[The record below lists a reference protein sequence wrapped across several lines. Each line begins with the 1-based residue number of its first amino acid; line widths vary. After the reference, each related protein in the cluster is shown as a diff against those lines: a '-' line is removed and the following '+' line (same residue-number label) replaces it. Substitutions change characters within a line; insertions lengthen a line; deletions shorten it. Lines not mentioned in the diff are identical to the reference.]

1 MNHSFIATGATLGVC
16 NLLNKLILNSL
27 LKGEQPRVAMVFDS
41 KDGTNF
47 RKILYPDYKANRQ
60 ACPEDLV
67 PQFEFVKE
75 AADAYGILTMEAAG
89 YEADDVIATIATRAM
104 EEGTHVNILSGDK
117 DLMQLVTIDD
127 GGACIELID
136 PMKMV
141 RFSHEKVIQQWGVEP
156 SQLADVLALA
166 GDSSDN
172 IPGVPGIGPK
182 IAASL
187 IQEYGTLE
195 GVLDNIDGIKQ
206 KARKQKIKENV
217 QNAILSRQ
225 LVELERNI
233 PSESITFSSQFD
245 RVSDFRTQPLQIER
259 LLKFYDLMGFKDL
272 KARVK
277 SRLPI
282 IGTNDGRYND
292 ILDKK
297 AGGKSRKNIDRNE
310 TYRRPPS
317 ESDFTDVPF

>member
-1 MNHSFIATGATLGVC
+1 
-16 NLLNKLILNSL
+16 
-27 LKGEQPRVAMVFDS
+27 MVFDS

-47 RKILYPDYKANRQ
+47 RKLMYPEYKANRQ
-60 ACPEDLV
+60 ACPEDLI
-67 PQFEFVKE
+67 PQFDFVKE
-75 AADAYGILTMEAAG
+75 AADAYGILTLEAPG
-89 YEADDVIATIATRAM
+89 YEADDVIATIATKAM

-117 DLMQLVTIDD
+117 DLMQLVTMDD

-136 PMKMV
+136 PMKMI
-141 RFSHEKVIQQWGVEP
+141 RYSHEKVIEQWGVEP

-172 IPGVPGIGPK
+172 IPGIPGIGPK

-195 GVLDNIDGIKQ
+195 NVLDCVDSIPQ

-217 QNAILSRQ
+217 EKAILSRQ

-259 LLKFYDLMGFKDL
+259 LLKFYDHMGFKDL
-272 KARVK
+272 KERVK

-292 ILDKK
+292 ILDAKRKK
-297 AGGKSRKNIDRNE
+297 SIRKFNNDK
-310 TYRRPPS
+310 TYKRPPS
-317 ESDFTDVPF
+317 ENDFSDLPF

>member
-1 MNHSFIATGATLGVC
+1 VCIIITGATLGVC
-16 NLLNKLILNSL
+16 NLLNKLILTPL

-60 ACPEDLV
+60 ACPEDLI
-67 PQFEFVKE
+67 PQFDFVKE
-75 AADAYGILTMEAAG
+75 AADAYGILTLEAAG
-89 YEADDVIATIATRAM
+89 YEADDVIATIATKAM

-117 DLMQLVTIDD
+117 DLMQLVTMDN

-141 RFSHEKVIQQWGVEP
+141 RYSHEKVIEQWGVEP

-195 GVLDNIDGIKQ
+195 NVLECVDEIKQ

-217 QNAILSRQ
+217 EKATLSRQ

-245 RVSDFRTQPLQIER
+245 TVSDFRTQPLQIER
-259 LLKFYDLMGFKDL
+259 LLQFYDSMGFKDL
-272 KARVK
+272 KSRVK
-277 SRLPI
+277 SRLPF

-292 ILDKK
+292 ILDS
-297 AGGKSRKNIDRNE
+297 KSGSRSKRNFNDRNKS
-310 TYRRPPS
+310 YKPPPS
-317 ESDFTDVPF
+317 ESDFSDVPF

>member
-1 MNHSFIATGATLGVC
+1 
-16 NLLNKLILNSL
+16 
-27 LKGEQPRVAMVFDS
+27 MVFDS

-60 ACPEDLV
+60 ACPEDLI
-67 PQFEFVKE
+67 PQFDFVKE
-75 AADAYGILTMEAAG
+75 AADAYGILTLEAAG
-89 YEADDVIATIATRAM
+89 YEADDVIATIATKAM

-117 DLMQLVTIDD
+117 DLMQLVTMDN

-141 RFSHEKVIQQWGVEP
+141 RYSHEKVIEQWGVEP

-195 GVLDNIDGIKQ
+195 NVLECVDEIKQ

-217 QNAILSRQ
+217 EKATLSRQ

-245 RVSDFRTQPLQIER
+245 TVSDFRTQPLQIER
-259 LLKFYDLMGFKDL
+259 LLQFYDSMGFKDL
-272 KARVK
+272 KSRVK
-277 SRLPI
+277 SRLPF

-292 ILDKK
+292 ILDS
-297 AGGKSRKNIDRNE
+297 KSGSRSKRNFNDRNKS
-310 TYRRPPS
+310 YNPPPS
-317 ESDFTDVPF
+317 ESDFSDVPF

>member
-1 MNHSFIATGATLGVC
+1 M
-16 NLLNKLILNSL
+16 
-27 LKGEQPRVAMVFDS
+27 
-41 KDGTNF
+41 
-47 RKILYPDYKANRQ
+47 YPEYKANRQ
-60 ACPEDLV
+60 ACPEDLI
-67 PQFEFVKE
+67 PQFDFVKE
-75 AADAYGILTMEAAG
+75 AADAYGILTLEAPG
-89 YEADDVIATIATRAM
+89 YEADDVIATIATKAM

-117 DLMQLVTIDD
+117 DLMQLVTMDD

-136 PMKMV
+136 PMKMI
-141 RFSHEKVIQQWGVEP
+141 RYSHEKVIEQWGVEP

-172 IPGVPGIGPK
+172 IPGIPGIGPK

-195 GVLDNIDGIKQ
+195 NVLDCVDSIPQ

-217 QNAILSRQ
+217 EKAILSRQ

-259 LLKFYDLMGFKDL
+259 LLKFYDHMGFKDL
-272 KARVK
+272 KERVK

-292 ILDKK
+292 ILDAKRKK
-297 AGGKSRKNIDRNE
+297 SIRKFNNDK
-310 TYRRPPS
+310 TYKRPPS
-317 ESDFTDVPF
+317 ENDFSDLPF

>member
-1 MNHSFIATGATLGVC
+1 M
-16 NLLNKLILNSL
+16 
-27 LKGEQPRVAMVFDS
+27 KGEQPRVAMVFDS

-67 PQFEFVKE
+67 PQFDFVKE
-75 AADAYGILTMEAAG
+75 AADAYGILTLEAAG
-89 YEADDVIATIATRAM
+89 YEADDVIATIATKAM

-117 DLMQLVTIDD
+117 DLMQLVTMDN

-141 RFSHEKVIQQWGVEP
+141 RYSHEKVIEQWGVEP

-195 GVLDNIDGIKQ
+195 NVLECVDEIKQ
-206 KARKQKIKENV
+206 KARKQKIKENMEK
-217 QNAILSRQ
+217 ATLSRQ

-245 RVSDFRTQPLQIER
+245 TVSDFRTQPLQIER
-259 LLKFYDLMGFKDL
+259 LLQFYDNMGFKDL

-292 ILDKK
+292 ILDS
-297 AGGKSRKNIDRNE
+297 KSGSRSKRSFNHRNKS
-310 TYRRPPS
+310 YKPPPS
-317 ESDFTDVPF
+317 ESEFSDVPF

>member
-1 MNHSFIATGATLGVC
+1 MCIIITGATLGVC
-16 NLLNKLILNSL
+16 NLLNKLILTPL
-27 LKGEQPRVAMVFDS
+27 LKGEQPRVVMVFDS

-60 ACPEDLV
+60 ACPEDLI
-67 PQFEFVKE
+67 PQFDFVKE
-75 AADAYGILTMEAAG
+75 AADAYGILTLEAAG
-89 YEADDVIATIATRAM
+89 YEADDVIATIATKAM

-117 DLMQLVTIDD
+117 DLMQLVTMDN

-141 RFSHEKVIQQWGVEP
+141 RYSHDKVIEQWGVEP

-195 GVLDNIDGIKQ
+195 NVLECVDEIKQ

-217 QNAILSRQ
+217 EKATLSRQ

-245 RVSDFRTQPLQIER
+245 TVSDFRTQPLQIER
-259 LLKFYDLMGFKDL
+259 LLQFYDSMGFKDL

-277 SRLPI
+277 SRLPF

-292 ILDKK
+292 ILDS
-297 AGGKSRKNIDRNE
+297 KSGSRSKRNFNDRNKS
-310 TYRRPPS
+310 YKPPPS
-317 ESDFTDVPF
+317 ESDFSDVPF

>member
-1 MNHSFIATGATLGVC
+1 
-16 NLLNKLILNSL
+16 
-27 LKGEQPRVAMVFDS
+27 MVFDS

-47 RKILYPDYKANRQ
+47 RKLMYPEYKANRQ
-60 ACPEDLV
+60 ACPEDLI
-67 PQFEFVKE
+67 PQFDFVKE
-75 AADAYGILTMEAAG
+75 AADAYGILTLEAPG
-89 YEADDVIATIATRAM
+89 YEADDVIATIATKAM

-117 DLMQLVTIDD
+117 DLMQLVTMDD

-136 PMKMV
+136 PMKMI
-141 RFSHEKVIQQWGVEP
+141 RYSHEKVIEQWGVEP

-172 IPGVPGIGPK
+172 IPGIPGIGPK

-195 GVLDNIDGIKQ
+195 NVLDCVDSIPQ

-217 QNAILSRQ
+217 EKAILSRQ

-259 LLKFYDLMGFKDL
+259 LLNFYDHMGFKDL
-272 KARVK
+272 KERVK

-292 ILDKK
+292 ILDAKRKK
-297 AGGKSRKNIDRNE
+297 SIRKFNNDK
-310 TYRRPPS
+310 TYKRPPS
-317 ESDFTDVPF
+317 ENDFSDLPF

>member
-1 MNHSFIATGATLGVC
+1 MCIIITGATLGVC
-16 NLLNKLILNSL
+16 NLLNKLILTPL
-27 LKGEQPRVAMVFDS
+27 LKGEQPRVVMVFDS

-60 ACPEDLV
+60 ACPEDLI
-67 PQFEFVKE
+67 PQFDFVKE
-75 AADAYGILTMEAAG
+75 AADAYGILTLEAAG
-89 YEADDVIATIATRAM
+89 YEADDVIATIATKAM

-117 DLMQLVTIDD
+117 DLMQLVTMDN

-141 RFSHEKVIQQWGVEP
+141 RYSHEKVIEQWGVEP

-195 GVLDNIDGIKQ
+195 NVLECVDEIKQ

-217 QNAILSRQ
+217 EKATLSRQ

-245 RVSDFRTQPLQIER
+245 TVSDFRTQPLQIER
-259 LLKFYDLMGFKDL
+259 LLQFYDSMGFKDL
-272 KARVK
+272 KSRVK
-277 SRLPI
+277 SRLPF

-292 ILDKK
+292 ILDS
-297 AGGKSRKNIDRNE
+297 KSGSRSKRNFNDRNKS
-310 TYRRPPS
+310 YKPPPS
-317 ESDFTDVPF
+317 ESDFSDVPF

>member
-1 MNHSFIATGATLGVC
+1 M
-16 NLLNKLILNSL
+16 
-27 LKGEQPRVAMVFDS
+27 
-41 KDGTNF
+41 
-47 RKILYPDYKANRQ
+47 YPEYKANRQ
-60 ACPEDLV
+60 ACPEDLI
-67 PQFEFVKE
+67 PQFDFVKE
-75 AADAYGILTMEAAG
+75 AADAYGILTLEAPG
-89 YEADDVIATIATRAM
+89 YEADDVIATIATKAM

-117 DLMQLVTIDD
+117 DLMQLVTMDD

-136 PMKMV
+136 PMKMI
-141 RFSHEKVIQQWGVEP
+141 RYSHEKVIEQWGVEP

-172 IPGVPGIGPK
+172 IPGIPGIGPK

-195 GVLDNIDGIKQ
+195 NVLDCVDSIPQ

-217 QNAILSRQ
+217 EKAILSRQ

-259 LLKFYDLMGFKDL
+259 LLNFYDHMGFKDL
-272 KARVK
+272 KERVK

-292 ILDKK
+292 ILDAKRKK
-297 AGGKSRKNIDRNE
+297 SIRKFNNDK
-310 TYRRPPS
+310 TYKRPPS
-317 ESDFTDVPF
+317 ENDFSDLPF